1 MKKSTYAAAKLG
13 NLPDGQTFKRTTKSR
28 TWFRVIT
35 KGDFGVV
42 VTSAASNYSA
52 IMKKSA
58 KVFI

>member
-1 MKKSTYAAAKLG
+1 MKKATLS
-13 NLPDGQTFKRTTKSR
+13 NLSDGATFKRTLKSR
-28 TWFRVIT
+28 TTFTVIT

-42 VTSAASNYSA
+42 VTSTKSNYSS